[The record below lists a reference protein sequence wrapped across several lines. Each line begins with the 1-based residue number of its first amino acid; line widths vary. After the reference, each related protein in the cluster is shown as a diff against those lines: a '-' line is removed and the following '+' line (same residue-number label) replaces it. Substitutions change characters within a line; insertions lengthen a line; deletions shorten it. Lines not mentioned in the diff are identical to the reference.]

1 MSQAALIGI
10 LVALIVV
17 GGIVWFLLTQRRRTE
32 ALKSQYGPEYSR
44 AVRESGSQRAAE
56 QELLKRQ
63 ERVEQLEIQPLVAEQ
78 REGFVQR
85 WRSIQAL
92 FVDDPAGA
100 ISRADALV
108 EEVMQVRGY
117 PVAADFD
124 RRAADLSVYHAAV
137 IDNYRGAREI
147 AERHRRNAATTE
159 DLRKAMMYYR
169 ALFQDLLEDRENA
182 ADRAAEAVAD
192 RPVDRGVQRDV
203 SRVADRAARAVNDSR
218 ERTDQPTPRIDRN
231 PRP

>member
-1 MSQAALIGI
+1 MTTSALIGI
-10 LVALIVV
+10 LVALVVV
-17 GGIVWFLLTQRRRTE
+17 GGITWFLLAQRRRTE
-32 ALKSQYGPEYSR
+32 ALQAQYGPEYSR
-44 AVRESGSQRAAE
+44 TVREAGSQRAAE
-56 QELLKRQ
+56 QELLRRQ
-63 ERVEQLEIQPLVAEQ
+63 ERVEHLEIRPLAADQ

-85 WRSIQAL
+85 WRSIQSL
-92 FVDDPAGA
+92 FVDDPSGA

-117 PVAADFD
+117 PVADFD

-137 IDNYRGAREI
+137 IDNYRGARDI

-182 ADRAAEAVAD
+182 TDRPAEAVTD
-192 RPVDRGVQRDV
+192 RPVQRDM
-203 SRVADRAARAVNDSR
+203 SRIADRTARTVNDSR
-218 ERTDQPTPRIDRN
+218 ERADQSTPRLDRN

>member
-1 MSQAALIGI
+1 MSQTALIGI
-10 LVALIVV
+10 LVALVVV

-44 AVRESGSQRAAE
+44 AVREAGSQRAAE

-63 ERVEQLEIQPLVAEQ
+63 ERVEQLEIRPLVAEQ

-92 FVDDPAGA
+92 FVDDPSGA

-108 EEVMQVRGY
+108 EEVMRVRGY
-117 PVAADFD
+117 PVADFD

-182 ADRAAEAVAD
+182 ADRAAESVAD
-192 RPVDRGVQRDV
+192 RTVDRGIQRDV
-203 SRVADRAARAVNDSR
+203 SRVADRTARAVNDGR
-218 ERTDQPTPRIDRN
+218 ERADQPIPRIDRN